1 MKKNSE
7 DANVSIFIFSDT
19 TADYPATAPR
29 KDLEI
34 LPMAVHIGN
43 DDYDNISTFISAKE
57 FYTRMRAGEMGNT
70 AMVQPYMAEAKFE
83 EKLKAGYDV
92 LYLGFSSALSGTYA
106 GCARV
111 AKELAAK
118 YPERKIAAIDSLNAS
133 MGEGLILW
141 YTVNKRDEGASFDEL
156 CAYVDHI
163 VEKGVALFTVDDLT
177 HLARLGR
184 CSKASAMIGT
194 LMNIKP
200 VLHVDE
206 QGRLMPYAKV
216 MSRKKALKALVDGM
230 EERMLPA
237 AEQKKVYIGHGD
249 CIDDANLVKKMVEDR
264 FGIADVE
271 VGDIGPVIGTH
282 TNAGVVALFFLG
294 NAK

>member
-1 MKKNSE
+1 M
-7 DANVSIFIFSDT
+7 SIFIFSDT
-19 TADYPATAPR
+19 TADYPADAPR
-29 KDLEI
+29 KDVEI
-34 LPMAVHIGN
+34 LPMAVRIGN
-43 DDYDNISTFISAKE
+43 DEYDNINSFITAKE
-57 FYTRMRAGEMGNT
+57 FYTRMRGGEMGNT
-70 AMVQPYMAEAKFE
+70 SMVQPFLAQERFE

-92 LYLGFSSALSGTYA
+92 LYLAFSSALSGTYA

-111 AKELAAK
+111 AKELAEK
-118 YPERKIAAIDSLNAS
+118 YPERKITAVDSLNAS
-133 MGEGLILW
+133 MGEGLLLW
-141 YTVNKRDEGASFDEL
+141 YTVKKRDEGASFEEL
-156 CAYVDHI
+156 CEYVKYL

-237 AEQKKVYIGHGD
+237 SEQKKVYIGHGD
-249 CIDDANLVKKMVEDR
+249 CLDDANLVKKMIQDR
-264 FGIADVE
+264 FGIEDVE

-294 NAK
+294 NSK

>member
-1 MKKNSE
+1 M
-7 DANVSIFIFSDT
+7 SIFIFSDT
-19 TADYPATAPR
+19 TADYPADAPR
-29 KDLEI
+29 KDVEI
-34 LPMAVHIGN
+34 LPMAVRIGN
-43 DDYDNISTFISAKE
+43 DEYDNINSFITAKE
-57 FYTRMRAGEMGNT
+57 FYTRMRGGEMGNT
-70 AMVQPYMAEAKFE
+70 SMVQPFLAQERFE

-92 LYLGFSSALSGTYA
+92 LYLAFSSALSGTYA

-111 AKELAAK
+111 AKELAEK
-118 YPERKIAAIDSLNAS
+118 YPKRKIIAVDSLNAS
-133 MGEGLILW
+133 MGEGLLLW
-141 YTVNKRDEGASFDEL
+141 YTVKKRDEGASFEEL
-156 CAYVDHI
+156 CEYVKYL

-194 LMNIKP
+194 LMSIKP

-237 AEQKKVYIGHGD
+237 SEQKKVYIGHGD
-249 CIDDANLVKKMVEDR
+249 CLDDANLVKKMIQDR
-264 FGIADVE
+264 FGIEGVE

-294 NAK
+294 NSK

>member
-1 MKKNSE
+1 M
-7 DANVSIFIFSDT
+7 SIFIFSDT
-19 TADYPATAPR
+19 TADYPADAPR
-29 KDLEI
+29 KDVEI
-34 LPMAVHIGN
+34 LPMAVRIGN
-43 DDYDNISTFISAKE
+43 DEYDNINSFITAKE
-57 FYTRMRAGEMGNT
+57 FYTRMRGGEMGNT
-70 AMVQPYMAEAKFE
+70 SMVQPFLAQERFE

-92 LYLGFSSALSGTYA
+92 LYLAFSSALSGTYA

-111 AKELAAK
+111 AKELAEK
-118 YPERKIAAIDSLNAS
+118 YPERKIIAVDSLNAS
-133 MGEGLILW
+133 MGEGLLLW
-141 YTVNKRDEGASFDEL
+141 YTVKKRDEGASFEEL
-156 CAYVDHI
+156 CEYVKYL

-237 AEQKKVYIGHGD
+237 SEQKKVYIGHGD
-249 CIDDANLVKKMVEDR
+249 CFDDATFVKKMIQDR
-264 FGIADVE
+264 FGIEDVE

-294 NAK
+294 NSK

>member
-1 MKKNSE
+1 M
-7 DANVSIFIFSDT
+7 SIFIFSDT
-19 TADYPATAPR
+19 TADYPADAPR
-29 KDLEI
+29 KDVEI
-34 LPMAVHIGN
+34 LPMAVRIGN
-43 DDYDNISTFISAKE
+43 DEYDNINSFITAKE
-57 FYTRMRAGEMGNT
+57 FYARMRGGEMGNT
-70 AMVQPYMAEAKFE
+70 SMVQPFLAQERFE

-92 LYLGFSSALSGTYA
+92 LYLAFSSALSGTYA

-111 AKELAAK
+111 AKELAEK
-118 YPERKIAAIDSLNAS
+118 YPERKIIAVDSLNAS
-133 MGEGLILW
+133 MGEGLLLW
-141 YTVNKRDEGASFDEL
+141 YTVKKRDEGASFEEL
-156 CAYVDHI
+156 CEYVKYL

-194 LMNIKP
+194 LMSIKP

-237 AEQKKVYIGHGD
+237 SEQKKVYIGHGD
-249 CIDDANLVKKMVEDR
+249 CLDDANLVKKMIQDR
-264 FGIADVE
+264 FGIEDVE

-294 NAK
+294 NSK

>member
-1 MKKNSE
+1 M
-7 DANVSIFIFSDT
+7 SIFIFSDT
-19 TADYPATAPR
+19 TADYPADAPR
-29 KDLEI
+29 KDVEI
-34 LPMAVHIGN
+34 LPMAVRIGN
-43 DDYDNISTFISAKE
+43 DEYDNINSFITAKE
-57 FYTRMRAGEMGNT
+57 FYTRMRGGEMGNT
-70 AMVQPYMAEAKFE
+70 SMVQPFLAQERFE

-92 LYLGFSSALSGTYA
+92 FYLAFSSALSGTYA

-111 AKELAAK
+111 AKELAEK
-118 YPERKIAAIDSLNAS
+118 YPERKIIAVDSLNAS
-133 MGEGLILW
+133 MGEGLLLW
-141 YTVNKRDEGASFDEL
+141 YTVKKRDEGASFEEL
-156 CAYVDHI
+156 CEYVKYL

-237 AEQKKVYIGHGD
+237 SEQKKVYIGHGD
-249 CIDDANLVKKMVEDR
+249 CLDDANLVKKMIQDR
-264 FGIADVE
+264 FGIEDVE

-294 NAK
+294 NSK

>member
-1 MKKNSE
+1 M
-7 DANVSIFIFSDT
+7 SIFIFSDT
-19 TADYPATAPR
+19 TADYPADAPR
-29 KDLEI
+29 KDVEI
-34 LPMAVHIGN
+34 LPMAVRIGN
-43 DDYDNISTFISAKE
+43 DEYDNINSFITAKE
-57 FYTRMRAGEMGNT
+57 FYTRMRGGEMGNT
-70 AMVQPYMAEAKFE
+70 SMVQPFLAQERFE

-92 LYLGFSSALSGTYA
+92 LYLAFSSALSGTYA

-111 AKELAAK
+111 AKELAEK
-118 YPERKIAAIDSLNAS
+118 YPERKIIAVDSLNAS
-133 MGEGLILW
+133 MGEGLLLW
-141 YTVNKRDEGASFDEL
+141 YTVKKRDEGASFEEL
-156 CAYVDHI
+156 CEYVKYL
-163 VEKGVALFTVDDLT
+163 VEKGIALFTVDDLT

-237 AEQKKVYIGHGD
+237 SEQKKVYIGHGD
-249 CIDDANLVKKMVEDR
+249 CLDDANLVKKMIQDR
-264 FGIADVE
+264 FGIEDVE

-294 NAK
+294 NSK

>member
-1 MKKNSE
+1 M
-7 DANVSIFIFSDT
+7 SIFIFSDT
-19 TADYPATAPR
+19 TADYPADAPR
-29 KDLEI
+29 KDVEI
-34 LPMAVHIGN
+34 LPMAVRIGN
-43 DDYDNISTFISAKE
+43 DEYDNINSFITAKE
-57 FYTRMRAGEMGNT
+57 FYTRMRGGEMGNT
-70 AMVQPYMAEAKFE
+70 SMVQPFLAQERFE

-92 LYLGFSSALSGTYA
+92 LYLAFSSALSGTYA

-111 AKELAAK
+111 AKELAEK
-118 YPERKIAAIDSLNAS
+118 YPERKITAVDSLNAS
-133 MGEGLILW
+133 MGEGLLLW
-141 YTVNKRDEGASFDEL
+141 YTVKKRDEGASFEEL
-156 CAYVDHI
+156 CEYVKYL

-194 LMNIKP
+194 LMSIKP

-237 AEQKKVYIGHGD
+237 SEQKKVYIGHGD
-249 CIDDANLVKKMVEDR
+249 CLDDANLVKKMIQDR
-264 FGIADVE
+264 FGIEDVE

-294 NAK
+294 NSK

>member
-1 MKKNSE
+1 M
-7 DANVSIFIFSDT
+7 SIFIFSDT
-19 TADYPATAPR
+19 TADYPADAPR
-29 KDLEI
+29 KDVEI
-34 LPMAVHIGN
+34 LPMAVRIGN
-43 DDYDNISTFISAKE
+43 DEYDNINSFITAKE
-57 FYTRMRAGEMGNT
+57 FYTRMRGGEMGNT
-70 AMVQPYMAEAKFE
+70 SMVQPFLAQERFE

-92 LYLGFSSALSGTYA
+92 LYLAFSSALSGTYA

-111 AKELAAK
+111 AKELAEK
-118 YPERKIAAIDSLNAS
+118 YPERKIIAVDSLNAS
-133 MGEGLILW
+133 MGEGLLLW
-141 YTVNKRDEGASFDEL
+141 YTVKKRDEGASFEEL
-156 CAYVDHI
+156 CEYVKYL
-163 VEKGVALFTVDDLT
+163 VEKGIALFTVDDLT

-194 LMNIKP
+194 LMSIKP

-237 AEQKKVYIGHGD
+237 SEQKKVYIGHGD
-249 CIDDANLVKKMVEDR
+249 CLDDANLVKKMIQDR
-264 FGIADVE
+264 FGIEDVE

-294 NAK
+294 NSK

>member
-1 MKKNSE
+1 M
-7 DANVSIFIFSDT
+7 SIFIFSDT
-19 TADYPATAPR
+19 TADYPADAPR
-29 KDLEI
+29 KDVEI
-34 LPMAVHIGN
+34 LPMAVRIGN
-43 DDYDNISTFISAKE
+43 DEYDNINSFITAEE
-57 FYTRMRAGEMGNT
+57 FYTRMRGGEMGNT
-70 AMVQPYMAEAKFE
+70 SMVQPFLAQERFE

-92 LYLGFSSALSGTYA
+92 LYLAFSSALSGTYA

-111 AKELAAK
+111 AKELAEK
-118 YPERKIAAIDSLNAS
+118 YPERKIIAVDSLNAS
-133 MGEGLILW
+133 MGEGLLLW
-141 YTVNKRDEGASFDEL
+141 YTVKKRDESASFEEL
-156 CAYVDHI
+156 CEYVKYL

-237 AEQKKVYIGHGD
+237 SEQKKVYIGHGD
-249 CIDDANLVKKMVEDR
+249 CLDDANFVKKMIQDR
-264 FGIADVE
+264 FGIEDVE

-294 NAK
+294 NSK

>member
-1 MKKNSE
+1 M
-7 DANVSIFIFSDT
+7 SIFIFSDT
-19 TADYPATAPR
+19 TADYPADAPC
-29 KDLEI
+29 KDVEI
-34 LPMAVHIGN
+34 LPMAVRIGN
-43 DDYDNISTFISAKE
+43 DEYDNINSFITAKE
-57 FYTRMRAGEMGNT
+57 FYTRMRGGEMGNT
-70 AMVQPYMAEAKFE
+70 SMVQPFLAQERFE

-92 LYLGFSSALSGTYA
+92 FYLAFSSALSGTYA

-111 AKELAAK
+111 AKELAEK
-118 YPERKIAAIDSLNAS
+118 YPERKIIAVDSLNAS
-133 MGEGLILW
+133 MGEGLLLW
-141 YTVNKRDEGASFDEL
+141 YTVKKRDEGASFEEL
-156 CAYVDHI
+156 CEYVKYL

-237 AEQKKVYIGHGD
+237 SEQKKVYIGHGD
-249 CIDDANLVKKMVEDR
+249 CLDDANLVKKMIQDR
-264 FGIADVE
+264 FGIEDVE

-294 NAK
+294 NSK

>member
-1 MKKNSE
+1 M
-7 DANVSIFIFSDT
+7 SIFIFSDT
-19 TADYPATAPR
+19 TADYPADAPR
-29 KDLEI
+29 KDVEI
-34 LPMAVHIGN
+34 LPMAVRIGN
-43 DDYDNISTFISAKE
+43 DEYDNINSFITAKE
-57 FYTRMRAGEMGNT
+57 FYTRMRGGEIGNT
-70 AMVQPYMAEAKFE
+70 SMVQPFLAQERFE

-92 LYLGFSSALSGTYA
+92 LYLAFSSALSGTYA

-111 AKELAAK
+111 AKELAEK
-118 YPERKIAAIDSLNAS
+118 YPERKIIAVDSLNAS
-133 MGEGLILW
+133 MGEGLLLW
-141 YTVNKRDEGASFDEL
+141 YTVKKRDEGASFEEL
-156 CAYVDHI
+156 CEYVKYL
-163 VEKGVALFTVDDLT
+163 VEKGIALFTVDDLT

-237 AEQKKVYIGHGD
+237 SEQKKVYIGHGD
-249 CIDDANLVKKMVEDR
+249 CLDDANLVKKMIQDR
-264 FGIADVE
+264 FGIEDVE

-294 NAK
+294 NSK

>member
-1 MKKNSE
+1 M
-7 DANVSIFIFSDT
+7 SIFIFSDT
-19 TADYPATAPR
+19 TADYPADAPR
-29 KDLEI
+29 KDVEI
-34 LPMAVHIGN
+34 LPMAVRIGN
-43 DDYDNISTFISAKE
+43 DEYDNINSFITAKE
-57 FYTRMRAGEMGNT
+57 FYTRMRGGEMGNT
-70 AMVQPYMAEAKFE
+70 SMVQPFLAQERFE

-92 LYLGFSSALSGTYA
+92 FYLAFSSALSGTYA

-111 AKELAAK
+111 AKELAEK
-118 YPERKIAAIDSLNAS
+118 YPERKIIAIDSLNAS
-133 MGEGLILW
+133 MGEGLLLW
-141 YTVNKRDEGASFDEL
+141 YTVKKRDEGASFEEL
-156 CAYVDHI
+156 CEYVKYL

-194 LMNIKP
+194 LMSIKP

-237 AEQKKVYIGHGD
+237 SEQKKVYIGHGD
-249 CIDDANLVKKMVEDR
+249 CLDDANLVKKMIQDR
-264 FGIADVE
+264 FGIEDVE

-294 NAK
+294 NSK

>member
-1 MKKNSE
+1 M
-7 DANVSIFIFSDT
+7 SIFIFSDT
-19 TADYPATAPR
+19 TADYPADAPR
-29 KDLEI
+29 KDVEI
-34 LPMAVHIGN
+34 LPMAVRIGN
-43 DDYDNISTFISAKE
+43 DEYDNINSFITAKE
-57 FYTRMRAGEMGNT
+57 FYTRMRGGEMGNT
-70 AMVQPYMAEAKFE
+70 SMVQPFLAQERFE

-92 LYLGFSSALSGTYA
+92 LYLAFSSALSGTYA

-111 AKELAAK
+111 AKELAEK
-118 YPERKIAAIDSLNAS
+118 YPDRKIIAVDSLNAS
-133 MGEGLILW
+133 MGEGLLLW
-141 YTVNKRDEGASFDEL
+141 YTVKKRDEGASFEEL
-156 CAYVDHI
+156 CEYVKYL

-237 AEQKKVYIGHGD
+237 SEQKKVYIGHGD
-249 CIDDANLVKKMVEDR
+249 CLDDANLVKKMIQDR
-264 FGIADVE
+264 FGIEDVE

-294 NAK
+294 NSK

>member
-1 MKKNSE
+1 M
-7 DANVSIFIFSDT
+7 SIFIFSDT
-19 TADYPATAPR
+19 TADYPADAPR
-29 KDLEI
+29 KDVEI
-34 LPMAVHIGN
+34 LPMAVRIGN
-43 DDYDNISTFISAKE
+43 DEYDNINSFITAKE
-57 FYTRMRAGEMGNT
+57 FYTRMRGGEIGNT
-70 AMVQPYMAEAKFE
+70 SMVQPFLAQERFE

-92 LYLGFSSALSGTYA
+92 LYLAFSSALSGTYA

-111 AKELAAK
+111 AKELAEK
-118 YPERKIAAIDSLNAS
+118 YPERKIIAVDSLNAS
-133 MGEGLILW
+133 MGEGLLLW
-141 YTVNKRDEGASFDEL
+141 YMVKKRDEGASFEEL
-156 CAYVDHI
+156 CEYVKYL

-237 AEQKKVYIGHGD
+237 SEQKKVYIGHGD
-249 CIDDANLVKKMVEDR
+249 CLDDANLVKKMIQDR
-264 FGIADVE
+264 FGIEDVE

-294 NAK
+294 NSK

>member
-1 MKKNSE
+1 M
-7 DANVSIFIFSDT
+7 SIFIFSDT
-19 TADYPATAPR
+19 TADYPADAPR
-29 KDLEI
+29 KDVEI
-34 LPMAVHIGN
+34 LPMAMRIGN
-43 DDYDNISTFISAKE
+43 DEYDNINSFITAKE
-57 FYTRMRAGEMGNT
+57 FYTRMRGGEMGNT
-70 AMVQPYMAEAKFE
+70 SMVQPFLAQERFE

-92 LYLGFSSALSGTYA
+92 LYLAFSSALSGTYA

-111 AKELAAK
+111 AKELAEK
-118 YPERKIAAIDSLNAS
+118 YPERKIIAVDSLNAS
-133 MGEGLILW
+133 MGEGLLLW
-141 YTVNKRDEGASFDEL
+141 YTVKKRDEGASFEEL
-156 CAYVDHI
+156 CEYVKYL

-237 AEQKKVYIGHGD
+237 SEQKKVYIGHGD
-249 CIDDANLVKKMVEDR
+249 CLDDANFVKKMIQDR
-264 FGIADVE
+264 FGIEDVE

-294 NAK
+294 NSK

>member
-1 MKKNSE
+1 M
-7 DANVSIFIFSDT
+7 SIFIFSDT
-19 TADYPATAPR
+19 TADYPADAPR
-29 KDLEI
+29 KDVEI
-34 LPMAVHIGN
+34 LPMAVRIGN
-43 DDYDNISTFISAKE
+43 DEYDNINSFITAKE
-57 FYTRMRAGEMGNT
+57 FYTRMRGGEMGNT
-70 AMVQPYMAEAKFE
+70 SMVQPFLAQERFE

-92 LYLGFSSALSGTYA
+92 FYLAFSSALSGTYA

-111 AKELAAK
+111 AKELAEK
-118 YPERKIAAIDSLNAS
+118 YPERKIIAVDSLNAS
-133 MGEGLILW
+133 MGEGLLLW
-141 YTVNKRDEGASFDEL
+141 YTVKKRDKGASFEEL
-156 CAYVDHI
+156 CEYVKYL

-237 AEQKKVYIGHGD
+237 SEQKKVYIGHGD
-249 CIDDANLVKKMVEDR
+249 CLDDANLVKKMIQDR
-264 FGIADVE
+264 FGIEDVE

-294 NAK
+294 NSK